1 MLTSIYAT
9 VDWAHAQLFHNPDP
23 LSMLHEWKLL
33 AAVASFEKKLI
44 WKNIAEMVKY
54 EMDV

>member
-1 MLTSIYAT
+1 MLT